1 MSATGES
8 ADTEPSPPRRRGIY
22 LLPNLFTTAT
32 LFGGFY
38 AIVASL
44 RGEFV
49 PAAMA
54 IFAAMVADTLD
65 GRVARLTNT
74 QTDFGKEYDSLS
86 DMVTFGLASGVVIY
100 IYTLHSLAGAIPYGG
115 KLAWLGAFVYTAC
128 AALRLAR
135 FNVSA
140 HLSGGKGY
148 FFGLPSPSAAGVTAG
163 FVWVC
168 AEMGISGESPFVA
181 ITAFV
186 LTIMAALLMIS
197 NVRYYS
203 FKDLNLKERVPFIYI
218 VAIVGLFVLVSFD
231 PPKVA
236 FSVFLVYMVSG
247 PVITLLRRRR
257 KRHGVEAGSSPADDP
272 Q

>member
-115 KLAWLGAFVYTAC
+115 KLAST
-128 AALRLAR
+128 
-135 FNVSA
+135 
-140 HLSGGKGY
+140 
-148 FFGLPSPSAAGVTAG
+148 
-163 FVWVC
+163 
-168 AEMGISGESPFVA
+168 
-181 ITAFV
+181 
-186 LTIMAALLMIS
+186 
-197 NVRYYS
+197 
-203 FKDLNLKERVPFIYI
+203 
-218 VAIVGLFVLVSFD
+218 
-231 PPKVA
+231 PPA
-236 FSVFLVYMVSG
+236 
-247 PVITLLRRRR
+247 PR
-257 KRHGVEAGSSPADDP
+257 
-272 Q
+272 

>member
-1 MSATGES
+1 MSAESDQDRVAGADAEAAEGER
-8 ADTEPSPPRRRGIY
+8 RRRGIY
-22 LLPNLFTTAT
+22 LLPNMFTTAT

-44 RGEFV
+44 RGDFT
-49 PAAMA
+49 AAAVA
-54 IFAAMVADTLD
+54 IFAGMVADTLD

-100 IYTLHSLAGAIPYGG
+100 IYTLRGLAETLPYGG
-115 KLAWLGAFVYTAC
+115 KLAWLAAFVYTAC

-135 FNVSA
+135 FNVST

-163 FVWVC
+163 YVWVC
-168 AEMGISGESPFVA
+168 SSLDVDAGDAVVGIIGL
-181 ITAFV
+181 V
-186 LTIMAALLMIS
+186 LTVAAALLMIS

-203 FKDLNLKERVPFIYI
+203 FKDLNLRERVPFMYI
-218 VAIVGLFVLVSFD
+218 VAVVGLFVLVSFD
-231 PPKVA
+231 PPKIA
-236 FSVFLVYMVSG
+236 FAVFVIYAFSG
-247 PVITLLRRRR
+247 PVIALLRWRR
-257 KRHGVEAGSSPADDP
+257 KRRAAA
-272 Q
+272 

>member
-1 MSATGES
+1 MSNADDTGVDPQERQ
-8 ADTEPSPPRRRGIY
+8 RRRGIY

-38 AIVASL
+38 AIIASL

-54 IFAAMVADTLD
+54 IFAAMIADTLD

-100 IYTLHSLAGAIPYGG
+100 IYTLHALEGAIPYGG

-135 FNVSA
+135 FNVST
-140 HLSGGKGY
+140 HLTGGKGY

-168 AEMGISGESPFVA
+168 AAMDVSGESPLVA
-181 ITAFV
+181 VVGFV
-186 LTIMAALLMIS
+186 LTIVAALLMIS
-197 NVRYYS
+197 NVRFYS

-218 VAIVGLFVLVSFD
+218 VAVVGLFVLVSFD

-236 FSVFLVYMVSG
+236 FAVFLTYAISG
-247 PVITLLRRRR
+247 PIITLARRRR
-257 KRHGVEAGSSPADDP
+257 KRLAS
-272 Q
+272 

>member
-1 MSATGES
+1 MSDD
-8 ADTEPSPPRRRGIY
+8 ADTEQPIAGDEAGNGERRRRGIY

-44 RGEFV
+44 RGDFT
-49 PAAMA
+49 AAAVA
-54 IFAAMVADTLD
+54 IFAGMVADTLD

-100 IYTLHSLAGAIPYGG
+100 IFALRGLVDTLPYGG
-115 KLAWLGAFVYTAC
+115 KLAWLAAFVYTAC

-135 FNVSA
+135 FNVST

-163 FVWVC
+163 YVWVC
-168 AEMGISGESPFVA
+168 SSLGVDGSSPAVA
-181 ITAFV
+181 IIGFV
-186 LTIMAALLMIS
+186 LTVAAALLMIS

-203 FKDLNLKERVPFIYI
+203 FKDLNLRERVPFMYI

-236 FSVFLVYMVSG
+236 FGVFAVYTFSG
-247 PVITLLRRRR
+247 PVFSLIRWRR
-257 KRHGVEAGSSPADDP
+257 KRAALAAE
-272 Q
+272 